1 MRLKKII
8 NQIARYILGIWVM
21 VFVFLLAC
29 IFGDDRVDNH
39 ILMLAFILCFAVTI
53 LLFLVYII
61 HLIWMI
67 QEKKKPQTLKTDI
80 VSAIFLAIILIGYH
94 AYSNQFDWKDIL
106 VKIVFLALIL
116 VSGEIARYIY
126 SWKE

>member
-1 MRLKKII
+1 VKKIV

-29 IFGDDRVDNH
+29 IFGDNRVDNN
-39 ILMLAFILCFAVTI
+39 ILMLAFILCFVVTI
-53 LLFLVYII
+53 VLFLVYII

-67 QEKKKPQTLKTDI
+67 QEKRKPQNLKTDI
-80 VSAIFLAIILIGYH
+80 VAAIFLAIILIGYN
-94 AYSNQFDWKDIL
+94 AYSNHFAWKDIL
-106 VKIVFLALIL
+106 VKMVCIALVLIF
-116 VSGEIARYIY
+116 GEITRYIY

>member
-1 MRLKKII
+1 VKKIV

-29 IFGDDRVDNH
+29 IFGDNRVDNN
-39 ILMLAFILCFAVTI
+39 ILMLAFILCFVVTI
-53 LLFLVYII
+53 LLFLMYII

-67 QEKKKPQTLKTDI
+67 QEKRKPKTLKADI
-80 VSAIFLAIILIGYH
+80 IFAIFLAIILIGYN

-106 VKIVFLALIL
+106 IKIVSIALIL
-116 VSGEIARYIY
+116 MSGEIARYIY
-126 SWKE
+126 SWKG

>member
-1 MRLKKII
+1 VKKIV
-8 NQIARYILGIWVM
+8 NQIARYILGIWGI

-29 IFGDDRVDNH
+29 IFGDNRVDNN
-39 ILMLAFILCFAVTI
+39 ILMLAFILCFVVTI

-67 QEKKKPQTLKTDI
+67 QEKRKPQNLKTDI
-80 VSAIFLAIILIGYH
+80 VSAIFLAIILISYND
-94 AYSNQFDWKDIL
+94 YSNQFNWKDIL
-106 VKIVFLALIL
+106 VKMVCIALVLIF
-116 VSGEIARYIY
+116 GEITRYIY

>member
-29 IFGDDRVDNH
+29 IFGDNRVDNH

-53 LLFLVYII
+53 ILFLVYII

-94 AYSNQFDWKDIL
+94 AYSNQLDWKDIL

-116 VSGEIARYIY
+116 ASGEIARYIY

>member
-1 MRLKKII
+1 MKKII

-29 IFGDDRVDNH
+29 IFGDNRVDNN
-39 ILMLAFILCFAVTI
+39 ILMLAFILCFVVTI

-67 QEKKKPQTLKTDI
+67 QEKRKPQNLKTDI
-80 VSAIFLAIILIGYH
+80 VSAIFLAIILISYNH
-94 AYSNQFDWKDIL
+94 YSNQFDWKDIL
-106 VKIVFLALIL
+106 VKMVFIALVL
-116 VSGEIARYIY
+116 VFGEITRYIY